1 MENIRAFAYSEEGVK
16 SIYSLYA
23 KEFTID
29 EIYCVFTGEKSVY
42 GIIDNNIE
50 SIIDAIIEKIGENS
64 DQITYYQN
72 NICYSSNVEKCIK
85 ENNLKEKIITPLNE
99 IKERVEIEFGD
110 RSFKE
115 DISNK
120 IDSILK
126 KINNIKEIQGIA
138 QKIRLNIEG
147 SSNNE
152 SKGHPEKFSIINKSS
167 PRTNYEITKE
177 ENLVSKEQWELI
189 NQIINSK
196 KG

>member
-85 ENNLKEKIITPLNE
+85 ENNL
-99 IKERVEIEFGD
+99 
-110 RSFKE
+110 
-115 DISNK
+115 
-120 IDSILK
+120 
-126 KINNIKEIQGIA
+126 
-138 QKIRLNIEG
+138 
-147 SSNNE
+147 
-152 SKGHPEKFSIINKSS
+152 
-167 PRTNYEITKE
+167 
-177 ENLVSKEQWELI
+177 
-189 NQIINSK
+189 
-196 KG
+196 